1 MGCFT
6 PTTKTSFALPD
17 YIKKPS
23 EAISKVA
30 TNQIAKPFVSY
41 DKPMVA
47 GLADGQT
54 DAMAQLKELL
64 GGGPS
69 VRSIDNVPGTGK
81 AGSTQDYMDPYL
93 EQVLAPIL
101 RNINTSTAQ
110 NQMNVDAK
118 ANMAGAFGDKGH
130 ALENAETAQRGTQ
143 AIGDATGQAYS
154 NAYNNAMGLKQN
166 DISRIASDK
175 SQQAQLLN
183 EMFGMGGKEQ
193 ATKQAGLDADFSEFL
208 RQQGFDINQIAK
220 LASIIGGLPTGQ
232 ANTTTTPS
240 TASSVLGTAASI
252 GSIISAL

>member
-6 PTTKTSFALPD
+6 PKTSTTFALPD
-17 YIKKPS
+17 YVKKPS
-23 EAISKVA
+23 QALSTSV
-30 TNQIAKPFVSY
+30 TSQMNKPFVSY

-47 GLADGQT
+47 GLGEGQT
-54 DAMAQLKELL
+54 DAMAKLKELL

-69 VRSIDNVPGTGK
+69 VRTIDNVPGTG
-81 AGSTQDYMDPYL
+81 ASGSTQDYMNPYL

-154 NAYNNAMGLKQN
+154 NAFNTAMGLKQN

-183 EMFGMGGKEQ
+183 EMFGMGGKAQ
-193 ATKQAGLDADFSEFL
+193 ATEQAGLDANFSEFL
-208 RQQGFDINQIAK
+208 RQQGFDLNQIAK
-220 LASIIGGLPTGQ
+220 IASIVGALPTGQ

-240 TASSVLGTAASI
+240 TASSVLGIAGSLGSLITA
-252 GSIISAL
+252 L